1 MLYQGNY
8 CREEAC
14 QGRIQNSGGEGGE
27 GQDLKHITQYLL
39 ESDEAPYNTAWKTL
53 LLAWNQWNTLTKYE
67 TPYYTLLFSLN
78 TLLLLKATN

>member
-8 CREEAC
+8 CREGAS

-39 ESDEAPYNTAWKTL
+39 ESDEPFYYYLKPPIIL
-53 LLAWNQWNTLTKYE
+53 LERPCY
-67 TPYYTLLFSLN
+67 
-78 TLLLLKATN
+78 